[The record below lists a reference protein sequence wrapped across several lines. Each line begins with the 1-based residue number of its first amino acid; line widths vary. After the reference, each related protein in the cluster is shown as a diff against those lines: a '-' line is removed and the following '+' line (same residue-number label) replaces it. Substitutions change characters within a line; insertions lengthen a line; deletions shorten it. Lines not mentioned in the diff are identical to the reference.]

1 MGQLQLTRYAKDQ
14 LYNWHMDLGEGPMS
28 LRKISVV
35 VELAGGYD
43 GGGIEVFYGEGTGN
57 RIALGRGTHWSFRP
71 SSCTGHCRC
80 TPVPAGPWSP
90 G

>member
-35 VELAGGYD
+35 VELAR
-43 GGGIEVFYGEGTGN
+43 
-57 RIALGRGTHWSFRP
+57 RI
-71 SSCTGHCRC
+71 
-80 TPVPAGPWSP
+80 
-90 G
+90 